1 MKKYLLFGGLLF
13 FLAPANA
20 QVEFSHLSTRGY
32 NSFGSGTMFSY
43 GLAVSPGDAIT
54 FDVGIL
60 FFRDAIVD
68 PGSGIGFRYT
78 FNRKGDGF
86 YLEPEISF
94 AYSGVNIPNQDSARY
109 PLLRDHQGNFQQPD
123 LDGLVPFLTAGYIF
137 PGRFALNIGL
147 RYGHIFTLDGD
158 PGVDIFS
165 LRLSHTIVFGRQRFH

>member
-1 MKKYLLFGGLLF
+1 MKKTPLLLL
-13 FLAPANA
+13 LSITLIQANA
-20 QVEFSHLSTRGY
+20 QFEFSHLSTKGY
-32 NSFGSGTMFSY
+32 NVLGAGTMFSY
-43 GLAVSPGDAIT
+43 GLAVSRGDAIT

-60 FFRDAIVD
+60 FFRDAVVD
-68 PGSGIGFRYT
+68 PGSGIGYRYT
-78 FNRKGDGF
+78 FNRKGFGF

-94 AYSGVNIPNQDSARY
+94 AYSGVNIPRQDSAQY
-109 PLLRDHQGNFQQPD
+109 PLLRDHQGNFKQPD

-165 LRLSHTIVFGRQRFH
+165 LRLSHTIVFGRENYR